1 MIFKRALLE
10 NQQFLNWKKSSF
22 DGDFEG
28 NHVWLLG
35 AIINH
40 QGYSDLPMIY
50 PWFTQDT
57 ISWNSEMSGSRLVFF
72 SQACGEE
79 EVEAVEMAEV
89 HRGQG
94 LMVKDIEKQ

>member
-1 MIFKRALLE
+1 
-10 NQQFLNWKKSSF
+10 
-22 DGDFEG
+22 
-28 NHVWLLG
+28 
-35 AIINH
+35 
-40 QGYSDLPMIY
+40 MIY
-50 PWFTQDT
+50 PRYNQLKLRNVWF
-57 ISWNSEMSGSRLVFF
+57 SPCFF